1 MGIRSPAGLQMCKLR
16 LWFAREFATTRTERS
31 VWVVRPPH
39 GDRGADHR
47 SVQKAQCSG
56 GAQKAHEG
64 SATGGAKSCRVSRRS
79 SFKGKRK
86 PASLG
91 GGARRASGV
100 GDNEKRG
107 EEESATPA
115 VTQISVSRDQPFY
128 ARSVALVE
136 GNVACLGLDHFLI
149 PSTSEITAVTLVMA
163 TSGNPDVNRF
173 LSC

>member
-1 MGIRSPAGLQMCKLR
+1 MSVRLMGTGARIIGQSKKRSAVAALRKLTREALQGEPSLAVFRGGVRLR
-16 LWFAREFATTRTERS
+16 
-31 VWVVRPPH
+31 
-39 GDRGADHR
+39 
-47 SVQKAQCSG
+47 
-56 GAQKAHEG
+56 
-64 SATGGAKSCRVSRRS
+64 
-79 SFKGKRK
+79 GKRK